1 MNNSNSTLFDIYS
14 LCKDCYLL
22 LLPGNSVAAR
32 QSQYD
37 ANECQSRG
45 PASFGH
51 LISSV
56 LFSRRSLSL
65 SLSHTHTHTQTH
77 TPHNSDHVRERFT
90 NPTMANASLMNIN
103 NVQWRSANWLAW
115 TEVIASKA

>member
-65 SLSHTHTHTQTH
+65 THTHANTHSTQLR
-77 TPHNSDHVRERFT
+77 SCERT
-90 NPTMANASLMNIN
+90 LYKPYYGE
-103 NVQWRSANWLAW
+103 RLAY
-115 TEVIASKA
+115 EY

>member
-1 MNNSNSTLFDIYS
+1 MPILLKGTKHP

-32 QSQYD
+32 QSRYD
-37 ANECQSRG
+37 ANESQQSRG

-56 LFSRRSLSL
+56 LSSRRSL
-65 SLSHTHTHTQTH
+65 THAHTH
-77 TPHNSDHVRERFT
+77 TPHNSDHVREHFT
-90 NPTMANASLMNIN
+90 NPTMANALLMNIN
-103 NVQWRSANWLAW
+103 NVP
-115 TEVIASKA
+115 